1 MGKKD
6 KNKKKLSGTV
16 KTAIKTEKKLNAK
29 QKKELA
35 ALGEEDIE
43 KVIADI
49 EREEARRQRVV
60 EIVIE
65 PPSRR
70 VNFSLIAHPFKDEL
84 IMFGGEFHDGQ
95 KTTVYG
101 DMFTYNLNKK
111 EWTVIK
117 APGAPPP
124 RCGHQAIVT
133 STNKGEMWI
142 FGGEFSSPS
151 ELQFYHYKDLWV
163 YRMGEKKWEKIV
175 SPGGPSARSGHR
187 MIHMKKKLIVFG
199 GFYDN
204 LRDYKYYN
212 DIYMFNLETYTW
224 HKIECTGNPPAPRSG
239 CIMLPTSEKLLVY
252 GGYSKEK
259 IKAGV
264 DKGQIHTDMFLLS
277 PDKNDQTG
285 LKWKW
290 ILTKQTGLKCSPR
303 CGMTGILIQPHI
315 AYAFGG
321 VFDNIDDEEE
331 LQGTFYNDLLSLD
344 LEKFQW
350 HEVRL
355 TGKREPPGQRKKE
368 KAQKENHIDECNS
381 NGDKESSDI
390 CENSQTGTTN
400 SNKSM
405 QTPVTCIDED
415 EIFTLTVTSNTSCN
429 TQANSM
435 EKVENIFFP
444 SPRINPGLV
453 VKNNTLYL
461 YGGMLEVGDRQYT
474 FNDFYSLDCRKMDE
488 WKTITHDDLSSQE
501 WHNTSSSDSEEEDED
516 EDDDTSNNSSSNE
529 Q

>member
-224 HKIECTGNPPAPRSG
+224 HKIECT
-239 CIMLPTSEKLLVY
+239 
-252 GGYSKEK
+252 
-259 IKAGV
+259 
-264 DKGQIHTDMFLLS
+264 
-277 PDKNDQTG
+277 
-285 LKWKW
+285 
-290 ILTKQTGLKCSPR
+290 
-303 CGMTGILIQPHI
+303 
-315 AYAFGG
+315 
-321 VFDNIDDEEE
+321 
-331 LQGTFYNDLLSLD
+331 
-344 LEKFQW
+344 
-350 HEVRL
+350 
-355 TGKREPPGQRKKE
+355 
-368 KAQKENHIDECNS
+368 
-381 NGDKESSDI
+381 
-390 CENSQTGTTN
+390 
-400 SNKSM
+400 
-405 QTPVTCIDED
+405 
-415 EIFTLTVTSNTSCN
+415 
-429 TQANSM
+429 
-435 EKVENIFFP
+435 
-444 SPRINPGLV
+444 
-453 VKNNTLYL
+453 
-461 YGGMLEVGDRQYT
+461 
-474 FNDFYSLDCRKMDE
+474 
-488 WKTITHDDLSSQE
+488 
-501 WHNTSSSDSEEEDED
+501 
-516 EDDDTSNNSSSNE
+516 
-529 Q
+529 

>member
-6 KNKKKLSGTV
+6 KNKKKLSGSV

-49 EREEARRQRVV
+49 EREEARKQRAV
-60 EIVIE
+60 EIVIK

-70 VNFSLIAHPFKDEL
+70 VNFSLVAHPFKDEL

-95 KTTVYG
+95 KTFIYG
-101 DMFTYNLNKK
+101 DMFTYNINKK
-111 EWTVIK
+111 EWTVVK
-117 APGAPPP
+117 VSGAPPP
-124 RCGHQAIVT
+124 RCSHQAIIT
-133 STNKGEMWI
+133 PTNKGEMWI

-163 YRMGEKKWEKIV
+163 YRIGEKKWEKII

-187 MIHMKKKLIVFG
+187 MVHMKKKLIVFG

-204 LRDYKYYN
+204 LRECKYYN
-212 DIYMFNLETYTW
+212 DLYMFNLETYTW
-224 HKIECTGNPPAPRSG
+224 HKIDCTGNPPTPRSG
-239 CIMLPTSEKLLVY
+239 FIMLPVSDKILVY
-252 GGYSKEK
+252 GGYNKEK

-264 DKGQIHTDMFLLS
+264 DKGQVHTDMFLLS
-277 PDKNDQTG
+277 QDKNDQTG

-290 ILTKQTGLKCSPR
+290 VLTKQTGHKCSPR
-303 CGMTGILIQPHI
+303 CGMTGVLVQPHL
-315 AYAFGG
+315 AYTFGG

-350 HEVRL
+350 REVKL
-355 TGKREPPGQRKKE
+355 TGKREQPGQRKKD
-368 KAQKENHIDECNS
+368 KTQKEDQADECNS
-381 NGDKESSDI
+381 YKDKESFDNN
-390 CENSQTGTTN
+390 ENSETDKIHTN
-400 SNKSM
+400 ESVQPPM
-405 QTPVTCIDED
+405 AYTDED
-415 EIFTLTVTSNTSCN
+415 DVFTLTVSLNASCSTQTNNTEEAKS
-429 TQANSM
+429 
-435 EKVENIFFP
+435 IFVP

-453 VKNNTLYL
+453 VKNNILYL
-461 YGGMLEVGDRQYT
+461 YGGVLEVGDKQYT

-488 WKTITHDDLSSQE
+488 WETIIHDDLSSQE
-501 WHNTSSSDSEEEDED
+501 WNDTSSSDSEDD
-516 EDDDTSNNSSSNE
+516 DDDDDDDTSNNSSDNE
-529 Q
+529 

>member
-6 KNKKKLSGTV
+6 KNKKKLSGMV
-16 KTAIKTEKKLNAK
+16 KTAIKTEKKLSAK

-70 VNFSLIAHPFKDEL
+70 VNFSLVAHPFKDEL

-101 DMFTYNLNKK
+101 DLFTYNLNKK

-124 RCGHQAIVT
+124 RCGHQAIIT

-151 ELQFYHYKDLWV
+151 ESQFYHYKDLWV
-163 YRMGEKKWEKIV
+163 YRTGEKKWEKIV

-204 LRDYKYYN
+204 LRDCKYYN
-212 DIYMFNLETYTW
+212 DIHMFNLETYTW
-224 HKIECTGNPPAPRSG
+224 HKIECAGNPPAPRSG
-239 CIMLPTSEKLLVY
+239 CIMLPVSEKVLIY
-252 GGYSKEK
+252 GGYSKDK
-259 IKAGV
+259 IKAEV
-264 DKGQIHTDMFLLS
+264 DKGQVHTDMFLLS
-277 PDKNDQTG
+277 QDKNDQTG

-290 ILTKQTGLKCSPR
+290 VLTKQSGLKCSPR
-303 CGMTGILIQPHI
+303 CGMTGVLVQPHL

-321 VFDNIDDEEE
+321 VFDNIDDDEE

-350 HEVRL
+350 HEVTL
-355 TGKREPPGQRKKE
+355 TGKREQPGQRKKE
-368 KAQKENHIDECNS
+368 KAQKEDQTDES
-381 NGDKESSDI
+381 SLHEDKESFNNR
-390 CENSQTGTTN
+390 ENSETEVID
-400 SNKSM
+400 SNK
-405 QTPVTCIDED
+405 PVQPPIIYTDED
-415 EIFTLTVTSNTSCN
+415 DVFTLTVSSSAPCSTQTNNTGK
-429 TQANSM
+429 A
-435 EKVENIFFP
+435 ENLFVP

-453 VKNNTLYL
+453 VKNNILYL
-461 YGGMLEVGDRQYT
+461 YGGMYEVGDKQFT

-488 WKTITHDDLSSQE
+488 WKTIIHDDLSLQE
-501 WHNTSSSDSEEEDED
+501 WNNTSSSDSEDD
-516 EDDDTSNNSSSNE
+516 DDGDDDTNSNSSDNE
-529 Q
+529 